1 MASTCP
7 APLRILILDRDRQSL
22 QGLRSCLERIPGRR
36 LLITACATVESAL
49 QAIAPRHPDLI
60 LMEQD
65 LGDETGPRL
74 LAVLRGMQ
82 CLSPVI
88 MLSGVGNAQ
97 SAVAALR
104 AGATD
109 YLPKATLDPV
119 RLERAMQYAL
129 DKTRVEQ
136 RLGAQREQLLAS
148 HRQLQAGHDELRL
161 GVDLLARDLTHALDA
176 LRGFLGAFPDESA
189 LSADQSDRLRQAVGH
204 CRGLRHL
211 VVDLGMHLTVD
222 PGAFEGGALEGGAA
236 ITTAPRDLLAQALP
250 SAVNAASQRGVTFAI
265 AVPAQ
270 LPPVTAPPN
279 IAELLTR
286 LVQFAVDATPDG
298 GAVQVHA
305 AVEAG
310 RLQIAL
316 VDGAADRS
324 DEDVDLLLQRL
335 PSGHTPADLDGW
347 RLGLP
352 LRTARAALRRI
363 GGELQVSSR
372 GGALHQQLMLPLASP
387 WALSAGTAPLG
398 AGRA

>member
-1 MASTCP
+1 MASTSP

-49 QAIAPRHPDLI
+49 AAMAPRHPDLI

-74 LAVLRGMQ
+74 LPVLRGMQ
-82 CLSPVI
+82 CQSPVI
-88 MLSGVGNAQ
+88 MLSGTG
-97 SAVAALR
+97 SAHAAVTALR

-119 RLERAMQYAL
+119 RLERAIQYAI

-136 RLGAQREQLLAS
+136 RLSAQREQLLAA

-161 GVDLLARDLTHALDA
+161 GVDLLARDLTRALDA
-176 LRGFLGAFPDESA
+176 LRGFLGAFTDESA
-189 LSADQSDRLRQAVGH
+189 LSADQTDRLHQAIGH

-222 PGAFEGGALEGGAA
+222 PGSPDGGAA
-236 ITTAPRDLLAQALP
+236 ITAAPRDVLAQALP
-250 SAVNAASQRGVTFAI
+250 NAATAASARGVTFAV

-270 LPPVTAPPN
+270 LPPIVAPPN
-279 IAELLTR
+279 FAELLTR
-286 LVQFAVDATPDG
+286 LVQFAVDGTPDG
-298 GAVQVHA
+298 GVVQVQA
-305 AVEAG
+305 MVEAG
-310 RLQIAL
+310 RLHVDVA
-316 VDGAADRS
+316 DGASDRTEES
-324 DEDVDLLLQRL
+324 VELLLQHS
-335 PSGHTPADLDGW
+335 PGGATPADLGAW

-352 LRTARAALRRI
+352 LRTAQAALRRT
-363 GGELQVSSR
+363 GGELSIHCRAGS
-372 GGALHQQLMLPLASP
+372 LHQQLMLSLSSP
-387 WALSAGTAPLG
+387 WALPAGTAPLVARSG
-398 AGRA
+398 